1 MAPAHPYQEVLELLA
16 QWESRPTRVKFQL
29 LKTAVHWLADE
40 QIDWDVRRQIV
51 VRWLRLVPGRLHI
64 VRPLVRALTR
74 GLPRR
79 QVWECLRWLR
89 EKVPRC
95 EILDRWVA
103 RWERRRRWRCPRCQ
117 IRLPTTDFVH
127 HLWNDHGLI
136 LDVTRRRAF
145 PPRQLLREH
154 WQRWRQSRD
163 PQWLDQAWIW
173 GGEVALRR
181 WLRRTVVHG
190 EELRPLLEQAAQQGS
205 GLCPTCLVPLPA
217 STPPPWPTL
226 TLTPRRLSTSGW
238 SVDYSPGPWWEV
250 LTMQTPQRQAVLRFR
265 PAARL
270 IACLSVL
277 GAAGLMLSV
286 LPPFVAMP
294 VLPLVSILTYAL
306 VRYLFRSPTPP
317 QDLLIDTAWQ
327 YLVPELQWQQP
338 DHLQWLIRLCQT
350 SIGRGDPAKRQGVL
364 HSILDYL
371 RQLHNPSSRDWWRL
385 QGVAEWL
392 YWSDTLPSGVDRTPR
407 LLAMLSPAF
416 EGKVPW
422 FYAEAVAEAYLSQ
435 PVELGRLLRLQLL
448 LGQQAFSCG
457 WTPEDLHTLSLAMPA
472 LGRLLTPPV
481 SQRWQQL
488 YGLHQRDMIPA
499 GSSGIA
505 NVFECAQLWPDWTD
519 RLLTNH
525 PDLLWIDR
533 WDPVHESTLG
543 PILITAGG
551 VSLAGYRSLNPEA
564 DIRLMANG
572 YGLVFDGQVLYTF
585 RPLPAY
591 LPERLRDWLQVLHDF
606 LQNLPVAPAGLSA
619 VAQQLLSTLAQRCPH
634 CRMLAVIPRGGIGRP
649 LVPSP
654 KPL

>member
-1 MAPAHPYQEVLELLA
+1 MAPANPYQELLELLA
-16 QWESRPTRVKFQL
+16 QWESRPTRVKYQL
-29 LKTAVHWLADE
+29 LKKTVRWLADE
-40 QIDWDVRRQIV
+40 QIDWDVRRRIV
-51 VRWLRLVPGRLHI
+51 VRLLRLVPDRLHM

-79 QVWECLRWLR
+79 QFWECLRWLQER
-89 EKVPRC
+89 VPRC

-117 IRLPTTDFVH
+117 IRLPTADFVH

-136 LDVTRRRAF
+136 LDATRRRAF
-145 PPRQLLREH
+145 APGRLLREH
-154 WQRWRQSRD
+154 WQRWQQSRD

-173 GGEVALRR
+173 GGEAALRR
-181 WLRRTVVHG
+181 WLRRTVVHI

-217 STPPPWPTL
+217 STPPASPAL
-226 TLTPRRLSTSGW
+226 TLTPRRLSTIGW

-250 LTMQTPQRQAVLRFR
+250 LTLQTPQRQTVLRCR

-270 IACLSVL
+270 TACLSTL
-277 GAAGLMLSV
+277 GAAGLLLSV
-286 LPPFVAMP
+286 LPSSGALLA
-294 VLPLVSILTYAL
+294 LPLVSILTYGL
-306 VRYLFRSPTPP
+306 VRYRMRSTRPSH
-317 QDLLIDTAWQ
+317 DVLIDTAWQ
-327 YLVPELQWQQP
+327 HLVPELRWQQP

-350 SIGRGDPAKRQGVL
+350 SIGRGDPAKRQGML
-364 HSILDYL
+364 HRILDDL
-371 RQLHNPSSRDWWRL
+371 RQCRDPSRRDWWYLR
-385 QGVAEWL
+385 GVAEWL
-392 YWSDTLPSGVDRTPR
+392 YWCDTVPPGVDRNPR
-407 LLAMLSPAF
+407 LLALLSPAF
-416 EGKVPW
+416 EGEVPW
-422 FYAEAVAEAYLSQ
+422 SYAEAVAEAYWSQ
-435 PVELGRLLRLQLL
+435 PGKLGRLLRLQLL
-448 LGQQAFSCG
+448 LVQQAFSCG

-472 LGRLLTPPV
+472 LGRLLAPPV

-488 YGLHQRDMIPA
+488 YSLHQRDMISA

-505 NVFECAQLWPDWTD
+505 NVLECAQLWPDWTD
-519 RLLTNH
+519 RMLIDH

-543 PILITAGG
+543 PILITARG

-564 DIRLMANG
+564 DIRLIANG
-572 YGLVFDGQVLYTF
+572 HGLVFDGQILYTF

-606 LQNLPVAPAGLSA
+606 LQNLPASPAGTSA
-619 VAQQLLSTLAQRCPH
+619 LARQLLSTLAQRCPN
-634 CRMLAVIPRGGIGRP
+634 CRTLAVIPRGGIGRP

-654 KPL
+654 ERL